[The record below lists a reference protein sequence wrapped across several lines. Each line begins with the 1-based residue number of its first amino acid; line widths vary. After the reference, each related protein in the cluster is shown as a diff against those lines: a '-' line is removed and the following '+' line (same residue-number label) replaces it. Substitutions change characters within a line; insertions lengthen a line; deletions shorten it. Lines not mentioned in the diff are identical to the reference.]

1 MMKKRFLL
9 LLAPLLMAIQ
19 CEEDPYFGSEYGI
32 QNNSSYDLIII
43 FEEAGEVLIESQSY
57 QYVSK
62 SSNSNSFIPPSEA
75 SYFRNNVI
83 RLYREDSDGNLFLTY
98 EQNPILDNLWTPEPD
113 PYTPISG
120 PGYYYYK
127 LIITDDLL
135 E

>member
-57 QYVSK
+57 QYISK
-62 SSNSNSFIPPSEA
+62 NSNSNSFTPPSEA
-75 SYFRNNVI
+75 NGFNEI
-83 RLYREDSDGNLFLTY
+83 RLYREDGDGNLFLTY

-120 PGYYYYK
+120 PGYFYYK